1 MSTRL
6 FGLVLATI
14 LLASFQPAQAQQ
26 PKKVPRDLS
35 LELAMPTIL
44 GRVPRH
50 SGEGYE
56 ISVILRGKTSRLSI
70 ATLRERANV
79 TQVLW
84 RNSWN

>member
-1 MSTRL
+1 LSVGSRKHKNQGSKAMSTRL

-50 SGEGYE
+50 SGRVCA
-56 ISVILRGKTSRLSI
+56 SL
-70 ATLRERANV
+70 AM
-79 TQVLW
+79 
-84 RNSWN
+84 